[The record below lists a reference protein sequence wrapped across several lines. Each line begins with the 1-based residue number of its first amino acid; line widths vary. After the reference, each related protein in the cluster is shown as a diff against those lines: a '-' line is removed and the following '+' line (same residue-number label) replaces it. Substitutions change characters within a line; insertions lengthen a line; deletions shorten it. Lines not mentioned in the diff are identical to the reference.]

1 MDFMTMNRK
10 GETGQG
16 LSPCPC
22 GAPPSQRGAFEEAV
36 AGEWPPLGGGSRE
49 AGGGESMKIERPI
62 TAKSLPLPLRG
73 TPLAEGGFSRV
84 LTASLFLLIFVAASL
99 LFPLSARAESG
110 QADLN
115 GLAPYADDGDMDYIP
130 DYFVTVDLREDG
142 SADIVYDITW
152 QVIDGDQTDYL
163 SWVKI
168 GLPNAYAEDL
178 TPLTDTISDLQYTG
192 DGGSYAKVVFARRYY
207 SPEVA
212 AQNGGESRVRFAFSV
227 HQSHL
232 FTLNDDGTATF
243 EFTPGWFDD
252 LVVERMQVR
261 WRGGDGF
268 VADNSSEED
277 GYLIW
282 EFGPMGHGQSADVHV
297 TVPVTTAE
305 TFDPDA
311 QLTAADYDDGGM
323 TADEMIGILTVVIAL
338 LIFVAAL
345 IIIVGSM
352 TPDWGGGFGGG
363 LDPDDWFWYTNGVH
377 TIHVARTAP
386 PPKGYTRTD
395 PPKNYHT
402 GGGSSRGG
410 GVGRHNSGCA
420 SSCACAC
427 ASSCACA
434 CACAGGGRAG
444 CTAKDFYTYKL
455 PHKADRE
462 DDQ

>member
-1 MDFMTMNRK
+1 MFQRK
-10 GETGQG
+10 RWGGVG
-16 LSPCPC
+16 K
-22 GAPPSQRGAFEEAV
+22 APRGFV
-36 AGEWPPLGGGSRE
+36 CSFL
-49 AGGGESMKIERPI
+49 
-62 TAKSLPLPLRG
+62 
-73 TPLAEGGFSRV
+73 
-84 LTASLFLLIFVAASL
+84 LLIFVAASL

-110 QADLN
+110 QAGLDR
-115 GLAPYADDGDMDYIP
+115 LAPYADDGDLDYIP

-152 QVIDGDQTDYL
+152 QVIGGDQTDYL

-178 TPLTDTISDLQYTG
+178 TPLTDTISSLQYTG

-232 FTLNDDGTATF
+232 FSLNSDGTATF

-252 LVVERMQVR
+252 LVVEHMQVR
-261 WRGGDGF
+261 WRSGDGF
-268 VADNSSEED
+268 VADNTSEED

-282 EFGPMGHGQSADVHV
+282 DFGPMGHGQSANIHV

-323 TADEMIGILTVVIAL
+323 TADEMIGILTVVIGL
-338 LIFVAAL
+338 LIFAAAL

-352 TPDWGGGFGGG
+352 TPDWGGGFGSG

>member
-1 MDFMTMNRK
+1 MFQRK
-10 GETGQG
+10 RWGGVG
-16 LSPCPC
+16 KVP
-22 GAPPSQRGAFEEAV
+22 RGFV
-36 AGEWPPLGGGSRE
+36 CSFL
-49 AGGGESMKIERPI
+49 
-62 TAKSLPLPLRG
+62 
-73 TPLAEGGFSRV
+73 
-84 LTASLFLLIFVAASL
+84 LLIFVAASL

-110 QADLN
+110 QADLD
-115 GLAPYADDGDMDYIP
+115 GLAPYADDGDLDYIP

-207 SPEVA
+207 SPKVA

-232 FTLNDDGTATF
+232 FSLNSDGTATF

-252 LVVERMQVR
+252 LVVEHMQVR
-261 WRGGDGF
+261 WRSGDGF
-268 VADNSSEED
+268 VADNTSEED

-282 EFGPMGHGQSADVHV
+282 DFGPMGHGQSANIHV

-323 TADEMIGILTVVIAL
+323 TADEMIGILTVVIGL
-338 LIFVAAL
+338 LIFAAAL

-352 TPDWGGGFGGG
+352 TPDWGGGFGSG

-444 CTAKDFYTYKL
+444 CSVKDFYTVKL
-455 PHKADRE
+455 PKKSVGADACIGPETE
-462 DDQ
+462 DKR

>member
-1 MDFMTMNRK
+1 MFQRK
-10 GETGQG
+10 RWSGVGKV
-16 LSPCPC
+16 P
-22 GAPPSQRGAFEEAV
+22 RGFV
-36 AGEWPPLGGGSRE
+36 CSFL
-49 AGGGESMKIERPI
+49 
-62 TAKSLPLPLRG
+62 
-73 TPLAEGGFSRV
+73 
-84 LTASLFLLIFVAASL
+84 LLIFVAASL

-110 QADLN
+110 QADLD

-168 GLPNAYAEDL
+168 GLPNAHAEDL

-227 HQSHL
+227 HQNHL

-252 LVVERMQVR
+252 LVVELMQVR
-261 WRGGDGF
+261 WRSGDGF

-282 EFGPMGHGQSADVHV
+282 EFGPMGHGQSANIHV

-323 TADEMIGILTVVIAL
+323 TADEMLGILTVVIGL
-338 LIFVAAL
+338 LIFAAAL
-345 IIIVGSM
+345 IIIFGSM
-352 TPDWGGGFGGG
+352 TPDWGGGFGSG

-377 TIHVARTAP
+377 PIRTAP

>member
-1 MDFMTMNRK
+1 MFQRK
-10 GETGQG
+10 RWGGVG
-16 LSPCPC
+16 K
-22 GAPPSQRGAFEEAV
+22 APRGFV
-36 AGEWPPLGGGSRE
+36 CSFL
-49 AGGGESMKIERPI
+49 
-62 TAKSLPLPLRG
+62 
-73 TPLAEGGFSRV
+73 
-84 LTASLFLLIFVAASL
+84 LLIFVAAAL
-99 LFPLSARAESG
+99 LVPFEARAESG
-110 QADLN
+110 QADLD

-152 QVIDGDQTDYL
+152 QVIGGDQTDYL

-207 SPEVA
+207 SPKVA

-232 FTLNDDGTATF
+232 FSLNSDGTATF

-252 LVVERMQVR
+252 LVVEHMQVR
-261 WRGGDGF
+261 WRSGDGF
-268 VADNSSEED
+268 VADNTSEED

-282 EFGPMGHGQSADVHV
+282 DFGPMGHGQSTTIHV

-323 TADEMIGILTVVIAL
+323 TADEMIGILTVVIGL
-338 LIFVAAL
+338 LIFAAAL

-352 TPDWGGGFGGG
+352 TPDWGGGFGSG

-377 TIHVARTAP
+377 TIHLARTAP

>member
-1 MDFMTMNRK
+1 MFQRK
-10 GETGQG
+10 RWGGVG
-16 LSPCPC
+16 KVP
-22 GAPPSQRGAFEEAV
+22 RGFV
-36 AGEWPPLGGGSRE
+36 CSFL
-49 AGGGESMKIERPI
+49 
-62 TAKSLPLPLRG
+62 
-73 TPLAEGGFSRV
+73 
-84 LTASLFLLIFVAASL
+84 LLIFVAASL

-110 QADLN
+110 QADLDR
-115 GLAPYADDGDMDYIP
+115 LAPYADDGDLDYIP

-152 QVIDGDQTDYL
+152 QVIGGDQTDYL

-232 FTLNDDGTATF
+232 FSLNSDGTATF

-252 LVVERMQVR
+252 LVVEHMQVR
-261 WRGGDGF
+261 WRSGDGF
-268 VADNSSEED
+268 VADNTSEED

-282 EFGPMGHGQSADVHV
+282 DFGPMGHGQSANIHV

-323 TADEMIGILTVVIAL
+323 TADEMIGILTVVIGL
-338 LIFVAAL
+338 LIFAAAL
-345 IIIVGSM
+345 IIVVGSM
-352 TPDWGGGFGGG
+352 TPDWGGGFGSG

-377 TIHVARTAP
+377 TIHLARTAP

-462 DDQ
+462 VDQ

>member
-1 MDFMTMNRK
+1 MFQRK
-10 GETGQG
+10 RWGGVG
-16 LSPCPC
+16 KVP
-22 GAPPSQRGAFEEAV
+22 RGFV
-36 AGEWPPLGGGSRE
+36 CSFL
-49 AGGGESMKIERPI
+49 
-62 TAKSLPLPLRG
+62 
-73 TPLAEGGFSRV
+73 
-84 LTASLFLLIFVAASL
+84 LLIFVAASL

-110 QADLN
+110 QAGLDR
-115 GLAPYADDGDMDYIP
+115 LAPYADDGDLDYIP

-152 QVIDGDQTDYL
+152 QVIGGDQTDYL

-168 GLPNAYAEDL
+168 GLPNAHAEDL

-227 HQSHL
+227 HQNHL

-252 LVVERMQVR
+252 LVVEHMQVR
-261 WRGGDGF
+261 WRSGDGF

-282 EFGPMGHGQSADVHV
+282 EFGPMGHGQSANIHV

-323 TADEMIGILTVVIAL
+323 TADEMIGILTVVIGL
-338 LIFVAAL
+338 LIFAAAL
-345 IIIVGSM
+345 IIIFGSM
-352 TPDWGGGFGGG
+352 TPDWGGGFGSG

>member
-1 MDFMTMNRK
+1 MFQRK
-10 GETGQG
+10 RWGGVG
-16 LSPCPC
+16 KVP
-22 GAPPSQRGAFEEAV
+22 RGFV
-36 AGEWPPLGGGSRE
+36 CSFL
-49 AGGGESMKIERPI
+49 
-62 TAKSLPLPLRG
+62 
-73 TPLAEGGFSRV
+73 
-84 LTASLFLLIFVAASL
+84 LLIFVAASL

-110 QADLN
+110 QAGLDR
-115 GLAPYADDGDMDYIP
+115 LAPYADDGDLDYIP

-152 QVIDGDQTDYL
+152 QVIGGDQTDYL

-232 FTLNDDGTATF
+232 FSLNSDGTATF

-252 LVVERMQVR
+252 LVVEHMQVR
-261 WRGGDGF
+261 WRSGDGF

-282 EFGPMGHGQSADVHV
+282 EFGPMGHGQSANIHV

-323 TADEMIGILTVVIAL
+323 TADEMIGILTVVIGL
-338 LIFVAAL
+338 LIFAAAL
-345 IIIVGSM
+345 IIIFGSM
-352 TPDWGGGFGGG
+352 TPDWGGGFGSG

-402 GGGSSRGG
+402 GGGSSSGG

>member
-1 MDFMTMNRK
+1 MFQRK
-10 GETGQG
+10 RWGGVG
-16 LSPCPC
+16 KVP
-22 GAPPSQRGAFEEAV
+22 RGFV
-36 AGEWPPLGGGSRE
+36 CSFL
-49 AGGGESMKIERPI
+49 
-62 TAKSLPLPLRG
+62 
-73 TPLAEGGFSRV
+73 
-84 LTASLFLLIFVAASL
+84 LLIFVAASL

-110 QADLN
+110 QAGLDR
-115 GLAPYADDGDMDYIP
+115 LAPYADDGDLDYIP

-207 SPEVA
+207 SPKVA

-232 FTLNDDGTATF
+232 FSLNSDGTATF
-243 EFTPGWFDD
+243 EFAPGWFDD
-252 LVVERMQVR
+252 LVVEHMQVR
-261 WRGGDGF
+261 WRSGDGF
-268 VADNSSEED
+268 VADNTSEED

-282 EFGPMGHGQSADVHV
+282 DFGPMGHGQSANIHV

-323 TADEMIGILTVVIAL
+323 TADEMIGILTVVIGL
-338 LIFVAAL
+338 LIFAAAL

-352 TPDWGGGFGGG
+352 TPDWGGGFGSG
-363 LDPDDWFWYTNGVH
+363 LDPDDWFWYTNGIH
-377 TIHVARTAP
+377 TIHLARTAP

>member
-1 MDFMTMNRK
+1 MFQRK
-10 GETGQG
+10 RWGGVG
-16 LSPCPC
+16 KVP
-22 GAPPSQRGAFEEAV
+22 RGFV
-36 AGEWPPLGGGSRE
+36 CSFL
-49 AGGGESMKIERPI
+49 
-62 TAKSLPLPLRG
+62 
-73 TPLAEGGFSRV
+73 
-84 LTASLFLLIFVAASL
+84 LLIFVAASL

-110 QADLN
+110 QAGLDR
-115 GLAPYADDGDMDYIP
+115 LAPYADDGDLDYIP

-207 SPEVA
+207 SPKVA

-232 FTLNDDGTATF
+232 FSLNSDGTATF

-252 LVVERMQVR
+252 LVVEHMQVR
-261 WRGGDGF
+261 WRSGDGF
-268 VADNSSEED
+268 VADNTSEED

-282 EFGPMGHGQSADVHV
+282 DFGPMGHGQSANIHV

-323 TADEMIGILTVVIAL
+323 TADEMIGILTVVIGL
-338 LIFVAAL
+338 LIFAAAL

-352 TPDWGGGFGGG
+352 TPDWGGGFGSG

-386 PPKGYTRTD
+386 PPKGRTD

>member
-1 MDFMTMNRK
+1 MFQRK
-10 GETGQG
+10 RWGGVG
-16 LSPCPC
+16 RVP
-22 GAPPSQRGAFEEAV
+22 RGFV
-36 AGEWPPLGGGSRE
+36 CSFL
-49 AGGGESMKIERPI
+49 
-62 TAKSLPLPLRG
+62 
-73 TPLAEGGFSRV
+73 
-84 LTASLFLLIFVAASL
+84 LLIFVAASL
-99 LFPLSARAESG
+99 LFPLCARAESG
-110 QADLN
+110 QADLD
-115 GLAPYADDGDMDYIP
+115 GLAPYADDGDLDYIP

-152 QVIDGDQTDYL
+152 QVIGGDQTDYL

-168 GLPNAYAEDL
+168 G
-178 TPLTDTISDLQYTG
+178 DTISDLQYTG

-227 HQSHL
+227 HQNHL

-252 LVVERMQVR
+252 LVVEHMQVR
-261 WRGGDGF
+261 WRSGDGF

-282 EFGPMGHGQSADVHV
+282 EFGPMGHGQSANIHV
-297 TVPVTTAE
+297 TVPVTTAQ

-323 TADEMIGILTVVIAL
+323 TADEILGILTVVIGL
-338 LIFVAAL
+338 LIFAAAL

-352 TPDWGGGFGGG
+352 TPDWGGGFGSG

>member
-1 MDFMTMNRK
+1 MDCRTLK
-10 GETGQG
+10 
-16 LSPCPC
+16 
-22 GAPPSQRGAFEEAV
+22 
-36 AGEWPPLGGGSRE
+36 WPPLGGGSRE

-73 TPLAEGGFSRV
+73 TPLAEGGAWRL

-110 QADLN
+110 QADLD

-232 FTLNDDGTATF
+232 FSLNSDGTATF

-252 LVVERMQVR
+252 LVVEHMQVR
-261 WRGGDGF
+261 WRSGDGF
-268 VADNSSEED
+268 VADNTSEED

-282 EFGPMGHGQSADVHV
+282 EFGPMGHGQSANIHV

-352 TPDWGGGFGGG
+352 TPDWGGGFGSG

>member
-1 MDFMTMNRK
+1 MFQRK
-10 GETGQG
+10 RWGGVG
-16 LSPCPC
+16 KVP
-22 GAPPSQRGAFEEAV
+22 RGFV
-36 AGEWPPLGGGSRE
+36 CSFL
-49 AGGGESMKIERPI
+49 
-62 TAKSLPLPLRG
+62 
-73 TPLAEGGFSRV
+73 
-84 LTASLFLLIFVAASL
+84 LLIFVAASL

-110 QADLN
+110 QADLDR
-115 GLAPYADDGDMDYIP
+115 LAPYADDGDLDYIP

-152 QVIDGDQTDYL
+152 QVIGGDQTDYL

-207 SPEVA
+207 SPKVA

-232 FTLNDDGTATF
+232 FSLNSDGTATF

-282 EFGPMGHGQSADVHV
+282 EFGPMGHGQSANIHV

-323 TADEMIGILTVVIAL
+323 TADEMIGILTVVIGL
-338 LIFVAAL
+338 LIFAAAL

-352 TPDWGGGFGGG
+352 TPDWGGGFGSG

>member
-1 MDFMTMNRK
+1 MFQRK
-10 GETGQG
+10 RWGGVG
-16 LSPCPC
+16 KVP
-22 GAPPSQRGAFEEAV
+22 RGFV
-36 AGEWPPLGGGSRE
+36 CSFL
-49 AGGGESMKIERPI
+49 
-62 TAKSLPLPLRG
+62 
-73 TPLAEGGFSRV
+73 
-84 LTASLFLLIFVAASL
+84 LLIFVAASL

-110 QADLN
+110 QADLDR
-115 GLAPYADDGDMDYIP
+115 LAPYADDGDLDYIP

-152 QVIDGDQTDYL
+152 QVIGGDQTDYL

-168 GLPNAYAEDL
+168 GLPNAHAEDL

-232 FTLNDDGTATF
+232 FALNSDGTATF
-243 EFTPGWFDD
+243 EFAPGWFDD
-252 LVVERMQVR
+252 LVVEHMQVR
-261 WRGGDGF
+261 WRSGDGF

-282 EFGPMGHGQSADVHV
+282 DFGPMGHGQSANIHV

-323 TADEMIGILTVVIAL
+323 TADEMIGILTVVIGL
-338 LIFVAAL
+338 LIFAAAL

-352 TPDWGGGFGGG
+352 TPDWGGGFGSG

-377 TIHVARTAP
+377 TIHLARTAP

>member
-1 MDFMTMNRK
+1 MDCRTLK
-10 GETGQG
+10 
-16 LSPCPC
+16 
-22 GAPPSQRGAFEEAV
+22 
-36 AGEWPPLGGGSRE
+36 WPPLGGGSRE
-49 AGGGESMKIERPI
+49 AGGGESMKARSAV

-73 TPLAEGGFSRV
+73 TPLAEGGAWRL

-282 EFGPMGHGQSADVHV
+282 EFGPMGHGQSANIHV

-338 LIFVAAL
+338 LIFAAAL

-352 TPDWGGGFGGG
+352 TPDWGGGFGSG

>member
-1 MDFMTMNRK
+1 MFQRK
-10 GETGQG
+10 RWGGVG
-16 LSPCPC
+16 KVP
-22 GAPPSQRGAFEEAV
+22 RGFV
-36 AGEWPPLGGGSRE
+36 CSFL
-49 AGGGESMKIERPI
+49 
-62 TAKSLPLPLRG
+62 
-73 TPLAEGGFSRV
+73 
-84 LTASLFLLIFVAASL
+84 LLIFVAASL

-115 GLAPYADDGDMDYIP
+115 GWRRMRTMGIWIIFP
-130 DYFVTVDLREDG
+130 TTSLRWTCGRMG

-227 HQSHL
+227 HQNHL

-252 LVVERMQVR
+252 LVVEHMQVR
-261 WRGGDGF
+261 WRSGDGF

-282 EFGPMGHGQSADVHV
+282 EFGPMGHGQSANIHV

-352 TPDWGGGFGGG
+352 TPDWGGGFGSG

>member
-1 MDFMTMNRK
+1 MFQRK
-10 GETGQG
+10 RWGGVG
-16 LSPCPC
+16 KVP
-22 GAPPSQRGAFEEAV
+22 RGFV
-36 AGEWPPLGGGSRE
+36 CSFL
-49 AGGGESMKIERPI
+49 
-62 TAKSLPLPLRG
+62 
-73 TPLAEGGFSRV
+73 
-84 LTASLFLLIFVAASL
+84 LLIFVAASL

-110 QADLN
+110 QADLD
-115 GLAPYADDGDMDYIP
+115 GLAPYADDGDLDYIP

-152 QVIDGDQTDYL
+152 QVIGGDQTDYL

-168 GLPNAYAEDL
+168 GLPNAHAEDL

-232 FTLNDDGTATF
+232 FSLNSDGTATF
-243 EFTPGWFDD
+243 EFVPGWFDD
-252 LVVERMQVR
+252 LVVEHMQVR
-261 WRGGDGF
+261 WRSGDGF
-268 VADNSSEED
+268 VADNTSEED

-282 EFGPMGHGQSADVHV
+282 DFGPMGHGQSANIHV

-323 TADEMIGILTVVIAL
+323 TADEMIGILTVVIGL
-338 LIFVAAL
+338 LIFAAAL

-352 TPDWGGGFGGG
+352 TPDWGGGFGSG

-377 TIHVARTAP
+377 TIHLARTAP

-455 PHKADRE
+455 PHKADWE

>member
-1 MDFMTMNRK
+1 MFQRK
-10 GETGQG
+10 RWGGVG
-16 LSPCPC
+16 KVP
-22 GAPPSQRGAFEEAV
+22 RGFV
-36 AGEWPPLGGGSRE
+36 CSFL
-49 AGGGESMKIERPI
+49 
-62 TAKSLPLPLRG
+62 
-73 TPLAEGGFSRV
+73 
-84 LTASLFLLIFVAASL
+84 LLIFVAASL

-110 QADLN
+110 QADLD
-115 GLAPYADDGDMDYIP
+115 GLAPYADDGDLDYIP

-232 FTLNDDGTATF
+232 FSLNSDGTATF

-252 LVVERMQVR
+252 LVVEHMQVR
-261 WRGGDGF
+261 WRSGDGF
-268 VADNSSEED
+268 VADNTSEED

-282 EFGPMGHGQSADVHV
+282 DFGPMGHGQSANIHV

-323 TADEMIGILTVVIAL
+323 TADEMIGILTVVIGL
-338 LIFVAAL
+338 LIFAAAL

-352 TPDWGGGFGGG
+352 TPDWGGGFGSG
-363 LDPDDWFWYTNGVH
+363 LDPDDWLYHCPLRMSLPTPIAIRLLPYRFYRSLLSEGRGAPT
-377 TIHVARTAP
+377 VAAIYASNVLDEWVFSCQSFTKALLAP
-386 PPKGYTRTD
+386 SLYRQKR
-395 PPKNYHT
+395 
-402 GGGSSRGG
+402 SE
-410 GVGRHNSGCA
+410 
-420 SSCACAC
+420 
-427 ASSCACA
+427 
-434 CACAGGGRAG
+434 
-444 CTAKDFYTYKL
+444 L
-455 PHKADRE
+455 
-462 DDQ
+462 

>member
-1 MDFMTMNRK
+1 MFQRK
-10 GETGQG
+10 RWGGVG
-16 LSPCPC
+16 KVP
-22 GAPPSQRGAFEEAV
+22 RGFV
-36 AGEWPPLGGGSRE
+36 CSFL
-49 AGGGESMKIERPI
+49 
-62 TAKSLPLPLRG
+62 
-73 TPLAEGGFSRV
+73 
-84 LTASLFLLIFVAASL
+84 LLIFVAATL
-99 LFPLSARAESG
+99 LVPFEARAESG
-110 QADLN
+110 QADLD
-115 GLAPYADDGDMDYIP
+115 GLAPYADEGDMDYIP

-232 FTLNDDGTATF
+232 FTLNNDGTATF

-268 VADNSSEED
+268 VADNTSEED

-282 EFGPMGHGQSADVHV
+282 DFGPMGHGQSADVHV

-377 TIHVARTAP
+377 TIHLARTAP

>member
-1 MDFMTMNRK
+1 MFQRK
-10 GETGQG
+10 RWGGVG
-16 LSPCPC
+16 KVP
-22 GAPPSQRGAFEEAV
+22 RGFV
-36 AGEWPPLGGGSRE
+36 CSFL
-49 AGGGESMKIERPI
+49 
-62 TAKSLPLPLRG
+62 
-73 TPLAEGGFSRV
+73 
-84 LTASLFLLIFVAASL
+84 LLIFVAASL

-110 QADLN
+110 QAGLDR
-115 GLAPYADDGDMDYIP
+115 LAPYADDGDLDYIP

-152 QVIDGDQTDYL
+152 QVIGGDQTDYL

-168 GLPNAYAEDL
+168 GLPNAHAEDL

-207 SPEVA
+207 SPKVA

-232 FTLNDDGTATF
+232 FSLNSDGTATF

-252 LVVERMQVR
+252 LVVEHMQVR
-261 WRGGDGF
+261 WRSGDGF
-268 VADNSSEED
+268 VADNTSEED

-282 EFGPMGHGQSADVHV
+282 DFGPMGHGQSANVHV

-323 TADEMIGILTVVIAL
+323 TADEMIGILTVVIGL
-338 LIFVAAL
+338 LIFAAAL

-352 TPDWGGGFGGG
+352 TPDWGGGFGSG

>member
-1 MDFMTMNRK
+1 MFQRK
-10 GETGQG
+10 RWGGVG
-16 LSPCPC
+16 KVP
-22 GAPPSQRGAFEEAV
+22 RGFV
-36 AGEWPPLGGGSRE
+36 CSFL
-49 AGGGESMKIERPI
+49 
-62 TAKSLPLPLRG
+62 
-73 TPLAEGGFSRV
+73 
-84 LTASLFLLIFVAASL
+84 LLIFVAASL

-110 QADLN
+110 QAGLDR
-115 GLAPYADDGDMDYIP
+115 LAPYADDGDLDYIP

-152 QVIDGDQTDYL
+152 QVIGGDQTDYL

-207 SPEVA
+207 SPKVA

-232 FTLNDDGTATF
+232 FSLNSDGTATF

-252 LVVERMQVR
+252 LVVEHMQVR
-261 WRGGDGF
+261 WRSGDGF
-268 VADNSSEED
+268 VADNTSEED

-282 EFGPMGHGQSADVHV
+282 DFGPMGHGQSANIHV

-323 TADEMIGILTVVIAL
+323 TADEMIGILTVVIGL
-338 LIFVAAL
+338 LIFAAAL
-345 IIIVGSM
+345 IIIFGSM
-352 TPDWGGGFGGG
+352 TPDWGGGFGSG

-455 PHKADRE
+455 PHKAGRE

>member
-1 MDFMTMNRK
+1 MFQRK
-10 GETGQG
+10 RWGGVG
-16 LSPCPC
+16 KVP
-22 GAPPSQRGAFEEAV
+22 RGFV
-36 AGEWPPLGGGSRE
+36 CSFL
-49 AGGGESMKIERPI
+49 
-62 TAKSLPLPLRG
+62 
-73 TPLAEGGFSRV
+73 
-84 LTASLFLLIFVAASL
+84 LLIFVAASL

-110 QADLN
+110 QADLD

-168 GLPNAYAEDL
+168 GLPNAHAEDL

-227 HQSHL
+227 HQNHL

-252 LVVERMQVR
+252 LVVEHMQVR
-261 WRGGDGF
+261 WRSGDGF

-282 EFGPMGHGQSADVHV
+282 EFGPMGHGQSANIHV

-323 TADEMIGILTVVIAL
+323 TADEMLGILTVVIGL
-338 LIFVAAL
+338 LIFAAAL
-345 IIIVGSM
+345 IIIFGSM
-352 TPDWGGGFGGG
+352 TPDWGGGFGSG

-427 ASSCACA
+427 A
-434 CACAGGGRAG
+434 GGGRAG

>member
-1 MDFMTMNRK
+1 MFQRK
-10 GETGQG
+10 RWGGVG
-16 LSPCPC
+16 KVP
-22 GAPPSQRGAFEEAV
+22 RGFV
-36 AGEWPPLGGGSRE
+36 CSFL
-49 AGGGESMKIERPI
+49 
-62 TAKSLPLPLRG
+62 
-73 TPLAEGGFSRV
+73 
-84 LTASLFLLIFVAASL
+84 LLIFVAASL

-110 QADLN
+110 QAGLDR
-115 GLAPYADDGDMDYIP
+115 LAPYADDGDLDYIP

-152 QVIDGDQTDYL
+152 QVIGGDQTDYL

-207 SPEVA
+207 SPKVA

-232 FTLNDDGTATF
+232 FSLNSDGTATF
-243 EFTPGWFDD
+243 EFAPGWFDD
-252 LVVERMQVR
+252 LVVEHMQVR
-261 WRGGDGF
+261 WRSGDGF
-268 VADNSSEED
+268 VADNTSEED

-282 EFGPMGHGQSADVHV
+282 DFGPMGHGQSANIHV

-323 TADEMIGILTVVIAL
+323 TADEMIGILTVVIGL
-338 LIFVAAL
+338 LIFAAAL

-352 TPDWGGGFGGG
+352 TPDWGGGFGSG

-377 TIHVARTAP
+377 TIHLARTAP

>member
-1 MDFMTMNRK
+1 MFQRK
-10 GETGQG
+10 RWGGVG
-16 LSPCPC
+16 KVP
-22 GAPPSQRGAFEEAV
+22 RGFV
-36 AGEWPPLGGGSRE
+36 CSFL
-49 AGGGESMKIERPI
+49 
-62 TAKSLPLPLRG
+62 
-73 TPLAEGGFSRV
+73 
-84 LTASLFLLIFVAASL
+84 LLIFVAASL

-110 QADLN
+110 QADLD
-115 GLAPYADDGDMDYIP
+115 GLAPYADDGDLDYIP

-152 QVIDGDQTDYL
+152 QVIGGDQTDYL

-168 GLPNAYAEDL
+168 GLPNAHAEDL

-212 AQNGGESRVRFAFSV
+212 AQSRVRFAFSV
-227 HQSHL
+227 HQNHL

-252 LVVERMQVR
+252 LVVEHMQVR
-261 WRGGDGF
+261 WCSGDGF

-282 EFGPMGHGQSADVHV
+282 EFGPMGHGQSANIHV

-352 TPDWGGGFGGG
+352 TPDWGGGFGSG

>member
-1 MDFMTMNRK
+1 MFQRK
-10 GETGQG
+10 RWGGVG
-16 LSPCPC
+16 KVP
-22 GAPPSQRGAFEEAV
+22 RGFV
-36 AGEWPPLGGGSRE
+36 CSFL
-49 AGGGESMKIERPI
+49 
-62 TAKSLPLPLRG
+62 
-73 TPLAEGGFSRV
+73 
-84 LTASLFLLIFVAASL
+84 LLIFVAASL

-110 QADLN
+110 QADLD
-115 GLAPYADDGDMDYIP
+115 GLAPYADDGDLDYIP

-152 QVIDGDQTDYL
+152 QVISGDQTDYL

-207 SPEVA
+207 SPKVA

-232 FTLNDDGTATF
+232 FSLNSDGTATF

-252 LVVERMQVR
+252 LVVEHMQVR
-261 WRGGDGF
+261 WRSGDGF

-282 EFGPMGHGQSADVHV
+282 EFGPMGHGQSANIHV

-323 TADEMIGILTVVIAL
+323 TADEMIGILTVVIGL

-352 TPDWGGGFGGG
+352 TPDWGGGFGSG

-427 ASSCACA
+427 A
-434 CACAGGGRAG
+434 CAGGGRAG

>member
-1 MDFMTMNRK
+1 MFQRK
-10 GETGQG
+10 RWGGVG
-16 LSPCPC
+16 KVP
-22 GAPPSQRGAFEEAV
+22 RGFV
-36 AGEWPPLGGGSRE
+36 CSFL
-49 AGGGESMKIERPI
+49 
-62 TAKSLPLPLRG
+62 
-73 TPLAEGGFSRV
+73 
-84 LTASLFLLIFVAASL
+84 LLIFVAASL

-110 QADLN
+110 QVDLD
-115 GLAPYADDGDMDYIP
+115 GLAPYADDGDLDYIP

-152 QVIDGDQTDYL
+152 QVIGGDQTDYL

-207 SPEVA
+207 SPKVA

-232 FTLNDDGTATF
+232 FSLNSDGTATF
-243 EFTPGWFDD
+243 EFAPGWFDD
-252 LVVERMQVR
+252 LVVEHMQVR
-261 WRGGDGF
+261 WRSGDGF
-268 VADNSSEED
+268 VADNTSEED

-282 EFGPMGHGQSADVHV
+282 EFGPMGHGQSANIHV

-323 TADEMIGILTVVIAL
+323 TADEMIGILTVVIGL
-338 LIFVAAL
+338 LIFAAAL
-345 IIIVGSM
+345 IIIFGSM
-352 TPDWGGGFGGG
+352 TPDWGGGFGSG

-455 PHKADRE
+455 SHKADRE

>member
-1 MDFMTMNRK
+1 MFQRK
-10 GETGQG
+10 RWGGVG
-16 LSPCPC
+16 K
-22 GAPPSQRGAFEEAV
+22 APRGFV
-36 AGEWPPLGGGSRE
+36 CSFL
-49 AGGGESMKIERPI
+49 
-62 TAKSLPLPLRG
+62 
-73 TPLAEGGFSRV
+73 
-84 LTASLFLLIFVAASL
+84 LLIFVAASL

-110 QADLN
+110 QADLD
-115 GLAPYADDGDMDYIP
+115 GLAPYADDGDLDYIP

-152 QVIDGDQTDYL
+152 QVIGGDQTDYL

-168 GLPNAYAEDL
+168 GLPNAHAEDL

-455 PHKADRE
+455 PPKADRE

>member
-1 MDFMTMNRK
+1 MFQRK
-10 GETGQG
+10 RWGGVG
-16 LSPCPC
+16 K
-22 GAPPSQRGAFEEAV
+22 APRGFV
-36 AGEWPPLGGGSRE
+36 CSFL
-49 AGGGESMKIERPI
+49 
-62 TAKSLPLPLRG
+62 
-73 TPLAEGGFSRV
+73 
-84 LTASLFLLIFVAASL
+84 LLIFVAASL

-110 QADLN
+110 QAGLDR
-115 GLAPYADDGDMDYIP
+115 LAPYADDGDLDYIP

-207 SPEVA
+207 SPKVA

-232 FTLNDDGTATF
+232 FALNSDGTATF
-243 EFTPGWFDD
+243 EFAPGWFDD
-252 LVVERMQVR
+252 LVVEHMQVR
-261 WRGGDGF
+261 WRSGDGF
-268 VADNSSEED
+268 VADNTSEED

-282 EFGPMGHGQSADVHV
+282 DFGPMGHGQSANIHV

-323 TADEMIGILTVVIAL
+323 TADEMIGILTVVIGL
-338 LIFVAAL
+338 LIFAAAL
-345 IIIVGSM
+345 IIIFGSM
-352 TPDWGGGFGGG
+352 TPDWGGGFGSG
-363 LDPDDWFWYTNGVH
+363 LDPDDWFWYTNGIH
-377 TIHVARTAP
+377 TIHLARTAP

>member
-1 MDFMTMNRK
+1 MFQRK
-10 GETGQG
+10 RWGGVG
-16 LSPCPC
+16 KVP
-22 GAPPSQRGAFEEAV
+22 RGFV
-36 AGEWPPLGGGSRE
+36 CSFL
-49 AGGGESMKIERPI
+49 
-62 TAKSLPLPLRG
+62 
-73 TPLAEGGFSRV
+73 
-84 LTASLFLLIFVAASL
+84 LLIFVAASL

-110 QADLN
+110 QADLD
-115 GLAPYADDGDMDYIP
+115 GLAPYADDGDLDYIP

-152 QVIDGDQTDYL
+152 QVIGGDQTDYL

-227 HQSHL
+227 HQNHL

-252 LVVERMQVR
+252 LVVEHMQVR
-261 WRGGDGF
+261 WRSGDGF

-282 EFGPMGHGQSADVHV
+282 EFGPMGHGQSANIHV

-323 TADEMIGILTVVIAL
+323 TADEMIGILTVVIGL
-338 LIFVAAL
+338 LIFAAAL

-352 TPDWGGGFGGG
+352 TPDWGGGFGSG

-427 ASSCACA
+427 A
-434 CACAGGGRAG
+434 CAGGGRAG